1 MLLPGAEGCG
11 FAIELKFSLCNS
23 LGLILSLKPK
33 GREGRR
39 KEGEVKK
46 EGGGGK
52 RTGGRGKELTDH
64 SNVNFTDHYFIKCIS
79 SQSCFSSFILNS

>member
-11 FAIELKFSLCNS
+11 FAIELKFSLCSS

-39 KEGEVKK
+39 EWRREGGMEGGRKEGK
-46 EGGGGK
+46 EE
-52 RTGGRGKELTDH
+52 RR
-64 SNVNFTDHYFIKCIS
+64 
-79 SQSCFSSFILNS
+79 